1 MKRLVIVIAMVF
13 AGTALAQDELKTPK
27 EKRSYAL
34 GMSYGNQFKSQ
45 SVDIDPAILAQAL
58 KDVLSGGKL
67 RMTEEQAANAIAEME
82 QGIFEKLKAQAA
94 TNKTEGQAF
103 LDKNR
108 KAQGVT
114 TRENGLQI
122 KIINPGK
129 GKKPGSD
136 DIIVCQW
143 KGTLINGTEFIN
155 SYKQNQPVTIP
166 MQNVPF
172 QGLALALPDMQP
184 GAKWQ
189 LFIPPELA
197 YGDRIG
203 NSPVPPNSTLIFEIE
218 LLEIKSK

>member
-13 AGTALAQDELKTPK
+13 AGTAVAQDELRTPK

-67 RMTEEQAANAIAEME
+67 RMTEEQAGAAIAEME
-82 QGIFEKLKAQAA
+82 QGILEKLKAQAV
-94 TNKTEGQAF
+94 TNKTEGEAF
-103 LDKNR
+103 LDKNK

-129 GKKPGSD
+129 GKKPAGD
-136 DIIVCQW
+136 DTVVCHW

-155 SYKQNQPVTIP
+155 SYKQNQPVTMAMPTI
-166 MQNVPF
+166 PF
-172 QGLALALPDMQP
+172 QGLALALLDMQP

-189 LFIPPELA
+189 LFIPPQLA
-197 YGDRIG
+197 YGDRL